1 MPRIAEPPIRPS
13 IFSPI
18 VQLRR
23 HAADQIDQYHRI
35 LDRQSAGFDGGTGGR
50 RLEELLPCFVKSAEI
65 VQVAKEYLRL
75 YDVIQRAA
83 GGSRLACQQ
92 GYR

>member
-1 MPRIAEPPIRPS
+1 VVRAN
-13 IFSPI
+13 
-18 VQLRR
+18 
-23 HAADQIDQYHRI
+23 
-35 LDRQSAGFDGGTGGR
+35 G
-50 RLEELLPCFVKSAEI
+50 RLEELLPYFVKSAEI